1 MEGTTHRCPVL
12 SGAEQVCKALAHRAP
27 PRTGSGDTMGSHGMR
42 TVDAERSLGAGGWG
56 SSCQPP
62 ALPHRCCTAW
72 QCHRTPHVTA
82 AGLMWLSS
90 RLALL
95 PGCFAQREL
104 GWVLTSCME
113 QGSPVPSWHSSSWES
128 AAPPSLCSGVGCRKE
143 AAGGCSTVGCL
154 GIGMEQAGSRA
165 GCTQPRVRVHAC
177 PLKAHASCVPGVPL
191 KMY

>member
-56 SSCQPP
+56 SRCQPP

-95 PGCFAQREL
+95 PGSFAQSKL

-128 AAPPSLCSGVGCRKE
+128 AAPVLLLQASAQVWGAERRQLG
-143 AAGGCSTVGCL
+143 AAAPWDAL
-154 GIGMEQAGSRA
+154 GLAWSRQAA
-165 GCTQPRVRVHAC
+165 ELDALNHAYVC
-177 PLKAHASCVPGVPL
+177 MHVL
-191 KMY
+191 

>member
-27 PRTGSGDTMGSHGMR
+27 PTHRLWGHHREPRNEDCGCR
-42 TVDAERSLGAGGWG
+42 RSLGAGGWG
-56 SSCQPP
+56 SCCQPP

-95 PGCFAQREL
+95 PGSFAQREL

-128 AAPPSLCSGVGCRKE
+128 ADPVLLLQASAQVWGAERRQLG
-143 AAGGCSTVGCL
+143 AAVPWDAL
-154 GIGMEQAGSRA
+154 GLAWSRQAA
-165 GCTQPRVRVHAC
+165 ELDALNHAYVC
-177 PLKAHASCVPGVPL
+177 MHVL
-191 KMY
+191 